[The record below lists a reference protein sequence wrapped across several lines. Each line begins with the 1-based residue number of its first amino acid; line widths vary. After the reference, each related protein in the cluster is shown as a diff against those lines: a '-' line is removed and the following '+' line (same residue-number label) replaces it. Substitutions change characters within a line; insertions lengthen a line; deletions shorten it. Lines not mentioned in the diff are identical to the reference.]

1 MKTKLLF
8 SWDITLLLVIAS
20 FVYVCFDK
28 VIGLLAL
35 MAVSRDHPSMDM
47 VPLINNLTSLNGGY
61 SEKLMGLVGTFF
73 TIVLAGSLFKSQQ
86 SPPTDSV
93 SGSVETNSPPQPAN
107 KKSNE
112 RQVDSYNQSVPSNA
126 LSSPP
131 PTVSSEN
138 SENKPLITKIPD

>member
-35 MAVSRDHPSMDM
+35 MAVSRDHPTMDM
-47 VPLINNLTSLNGGY
+47 IPLLTNLTNLNGGY

-86 SPPTDSV
+86 NGQDAPPANPPPEPATRQR
-93 SGSVETNSPPQPAN
+93 SVEYSPESKQESIP
-107 KKSNE
+107 
-112 RQVDSYNQSVPSNA
+112 
-126 LSSPP
+126 
-131 PTVSSEN
+131 SSE
-138 SENKPLITKIPD
+138 SKENNDSNRPVITKIPD

>member
-1 MKTKLLF
+1 M
-8 SWDITLLLVIAS
+8 LLVIAS

-47 VPLINNLTSLNGGY
+47 VPLLNNLTSLNGGY

-73 TIVLAGSLFKSQQ
+73 TIVLAGNLFKSQQ
-86 SPPTDSV
+86 PNQPTDTV
-93 SGSVETNSPPQPAN
+93 SGSVENSLPAN

-112 RQVDSYNQSVPSNA
+112 RQSDGYNQSVPSSSS
-126 LSSPP
+126 LSSPL

>member
-20 FVYVCFDK
+20 FIYVCFDK

-47 VPLINNLTSLNGGY
+47 IPLLNNLTNLNGGY

-73 TIVLAGSLFKSQQ
+73 TIVLAGNLFKSQQ
-86 SPPTDSV
+86 QSPDSTIAPLTANAVIQDDRADKSVDSV
-93 SGSVETNSPPQPAN
+93 AATPS
-107 KKSNE
+107 SNQGE
-112 RQVDSYNQSVPSNA
+112 AAS
-126 LSSPP
+126 
-131 PTVSSEN
+131 
-138 SENKPLITKIPD
+138 PLITKLPD